1 MKKNTKNEILLIA
14 SICVLILFT
23 RAMTVSHNMYLHS
36 DEHVF
41 FQAAQSLKGYL
52 SGSSPVYEEVKE
64 YPEGAIVLQLPF
76 HIITAI
82 INHMSEVTIS
92 PRMSGRIAAVF
103 YFTLG
108 TAIACILIRKYLSK
122 ALTSIAIFGA
132 VAVFGIMNIEQ
143 SRYGTGDAISFF
155 LLMVLIYLSAESLV
169 NRKRT
174 TLLLLASALVSGM
187 LCAVKYPLIFFFAI
201 PLYALFVYI
210 KERSIKNRLIMSVAM
225 LVALYIGFA
234 VISPKAAIDP
244 SYIIRATTR
253 ELDAYIGTLTSMV
266 SRVYS
271 NFMCVVT
278 YAMLYAG
285 IPFSPFFAVS
295 AIVRRRNSNCEEPAA
310 GRLFTLIIPALIAL
324 FFLYNL
330 SASFL
335 AMRTFYP
342 FFLLCDIYA
351 AVELG
356 EWLKRTR
363 TNKTVAILLTGIMLV
378 RGGYMLF
385 VLSDSTDSARMADM
399 IDETVD
405 DSWCKSTILSG
416 YAIYPDNQN
425 DLIEPNVINIT
436 DDRFSSEN
444 NIQLEKG
451 ELFIAG
457 ARDHTIMPF
466 LFDFLP
472 SAIGADQDSSSW
484 VAFKEVNREY
494 YIGRLYP
501 EYYYYTFG
509 LWLKGTTGS
518 SLEFPTCEIY
528 YRG

>member
-1 MKKNTKNEILLIA
+1 MKKSRKKEIVIIVLMCA
-14 SICVLILFT
+14 LILFT
-23 RAMTVSHNMYLHS
+23 RALTVAHNMYLHA

-41 FQAAQSLKGYL
+41 YEAAQSLKGYL

-76 HIITAI
+76 HILTAI
-82 INHMSEVTIS
+82 VNRLSDSAIS
-92 PRMSGRIAAVF
+92 PRLSGRLAAVF

-108 TAIACILIRKYLSK
+108 AVMGCALIRRFLSDK
-122 ALTSIAIFGA
+122 PSCIAVFALT
-132 VAVFGIMNIEQ
+132 AVFGIMNIEQ

-155 LLMVLIYLSAESLV
+155 LLMALIYLSAESLA
-169 NRKRT
+169 NKKHSAA
-174 TLLLLASALVSGM
+174 LLLAAAFVSGM
-187 LCAVKYPLIFFFAI
+187 LCAVKYPLIFFFLI
-201 PLYALFVYI
+201 PLYALLVGI
-210 KERSIKNRLIMSVAM
+210 KGHRIEKRLAMSVAM
-225 LVALYIGFA
+225 LAVLYIGFA
-234 VISPKAAIDP
+234 VISPKAAFDP
-244 SYIIRATTR
+244 GYVIRASTR
-253 ELDAYIGTLTSMV
+253 ELGAYVGTLTSML

-271 NFMCVVT
+271 NFMCVAA
-278 YAMLYAG
+278 YALLYSG
-285 IPFSPFFAVS
+285 VPLMPLFALKTVVKKWNSGFEAS
-295 AIVRRRNSNCEEPAA
+295 AT
-310 GRLFTLIIPALIAL
+310 GRLFTRVIPVLAAL

-330 SASFL
+330 SAAFL

-356 EWLKRTR
+356 EWLESSRAK
-363 TNKTVAILLTGIMLV
+363 KAAAILLTGFMLV

-385 VLSDSTDSARMADM
+385 VLSDNTDSARMADM
-399 IDETVD
+399 IDEAVD
-405 DSWCKSTILSG
+405 DNWYKSTVLSG
-416 YAIYPDNQN
+416 FAIYPDNKGSLK
-425 DLIEPNVINIT
+425 DPNVINIT
-436 DDRFSSEN
+436 DERFSSEN
-444 NIQLEKG
+444 SMQLDKG

-466 LFDFLP
+466 MFDFLP

-501 EYYYYTFG
+501 EHYYYLFG
-509 LWLKGTTGS
+509 HWLKGSTGGAV
-518 SLEFPTCEIY
+518 EFPTCEIY